1 MSDCTVSLEMSLPGC
16 VGSPKRV
23 SSLLV
28 IRLPTSEGGAL
39 LNPPGLEAQ
48 CKVSEKLCGICL
60 EVLQASYLQRLKAI
74 QRADLHLTIVQSSP
88 LDLRRFSDCSK
99 QIHCSAAYPFLDNFL
114 ACRPLHHSHTY

>member
-1 MSDCTVSLEMSLPGC
+1 MFDCTVSLEMSLPGC

-48 CKVSEKLCGICL
+48 YKASEKLYGIYL
-60 EVLQASYLQRLKAI
+60 EL
-74 QRADLHLTIVQSSP
+74 
-88 LDLRRFSDCSK
+88 
-99 QIHCSAAYPFLDNFL
+99 
-114 ACRPLHHSHTY
+114 